1 MRLALLW
8 LLAAAAA
15 AMLTRPFTR
24 NAAYM
29 ILAGTVLG
37 FLLHYDIATI
47 PEVRNVAVFLWTAA
61 VVLLLSN
68 WRNQHRHRR
77 TA

>member
-1 MRLALLW
+1 MKLALLW
-8 LLAAAAA
+8 LSVSAAG
-15 AMLTRPFTR
+15 AMLSRPFTR

-37 FLLHYDIATI
+37 FLLHYNIATI

-61 VVLLLSN
+61 AVLLLSN
-68 WRNQHRHRR
+68 WRNQHRQRR